1 MKWHLKFGDMI
12 AARIPTFTTV
22 LRVGQTRC
30 SSLQM
35 FDSALHK
42 HHLKYTSFINLHIF
56 LWFNTLVETLWSL
69 NTVLILEASEMPSRL
84 NMINCDDNM

>member
-42 HHLKYTSFINLHIF
+42 HHLKYTSFINLPIF
-56 LWFNTLVETLWSL
+56 L
-69 NTVLILEASEMPSRL
+69 
-84 NMINCDDNM
+84 